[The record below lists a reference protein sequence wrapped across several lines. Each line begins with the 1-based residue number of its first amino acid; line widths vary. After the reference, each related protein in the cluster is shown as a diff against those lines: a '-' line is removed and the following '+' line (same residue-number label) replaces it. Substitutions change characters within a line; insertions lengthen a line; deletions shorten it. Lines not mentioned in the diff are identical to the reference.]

1 MYLNS
6 SGEKFWELRQI
17 TDWVGPGPNLPSWDT
32 SHPPDL
38 DTPSHS
44 PAGLTLPTQSFMI
57 STYNNNK
64 QVRQPDQYR
73 LQVYIGVRVLVHI
86 QHSIWSQSGEQQFPS
101 RVIPRQQARG
111 AVNLSALTL
120 HFTISFSPPLLSPT
134 RLTPLSTGVI
144 ATINWGRPY
153 KISIKWSLQVIQWI
167 KYFIYCMSVWRTCS
181 ASV

>member
-1 MYLNS
+1 M
-6 SGEKFWELRQI
+6 SGS
-17 TDWVGPGPNLPSWDT
+17 GPSLPSWDT

-44 PAGLTLPTQSFMI
+44 PAWLTLPSQSFMI

-64 QVRQPDQYR
+64 QVCQPDQYR
-73 LQVYIGVRVLVHI
+73 LQLYIGVRVLVHI
-86 QHSIWSQSGEQQFPS
+86 QHSIWSQVWRTAIPKPS
-101 RVIPRQQARG
+101 NPKTTGQGSSKLVSSD
-111 AVNLSALTL
+111 SALHHL
-120 HFTISFSPPLLSPT
+120 LSSSPSILLSSSPT

-153 KISIKWSLQVIQWI
+153 KISIKWSLQVIQWR

-181 ASV
+181 GGV